1 MAELQEFKCPC
12 CGGAI
17 GFDSTIQKMK
27 CPYCDTE
34 FDIETLISYDRE
46 LKNERPEDLTWETQ
60 AGGRWQEGE
69 TDGLRSYICN
79 SCGGEIVTDANT
91 AAAACPYCDSLVVMT
106 EQFAGLL
113 KPDFVIPFQMDA
125 KAAKAALTKHYKG
138 KCLLPKVFKDQNHI
152 EEIKGIYVP
161 FWLFDAEAE
170 ADIRYRGTRVQTWS
184 DSDYH
189 YTRPSYYS
197 IRRGGTLAFE
207 RVPVDGSSKMADD
220 LMESIEP
227 FDFSD
232 AVDFQ
237 TAYLAGYFA
246 DKYDVD
252 AEQSTDRANLRV
264 RTSTEDT
271 FSSTVRGYASVIPEY
286 SSIRLQNG
294 RAKYALYPVWLLNT
308 SWKGQRY
315 TFAMNGQTGKF
326 AGDLPMDKGLFWKW
340 FSGVAGGVSLAAL
353 AISYLVWLF

>member
-1 MAELQEFKCPC
+1 M
-12 CGGAI
+12 
-17 GFDSTIQKMK
+17 
-27 CPYCDTE
+27 
-34 FDIETLISYDRE
+34 
-46 LKNERPEDLTWETQ
+46 
-60 AGGRWQEGE
+60 
-69 TDGLRSYICN
+69 
-79 SCGGEIVTDANT
+79 
-91 AAAACPYCDSLVVMT
+91 
-106 EQFAGLL
+106 
-113 KPDFVIPFQMDA
+113 
-125 KAAKAALTKHYKG
+125 
-138 KCLLPKVFKDQNHI
+138 
-152 EEIKGIYVP
+152 
-161 FWLFDAEAE
+161 
-170 ADIRYRGTRVQTWS
+170 
-184 DSDYH
+184 
-189 YTRPSYYS
+189 
-197 IRRGGTLAFE
+197 
-207 RVPVDGSSKMADD
+207 DGSSKMADD

-271 FSSTVRGYASVIPEY
+271 FSSTVRGYASVIPES

-353 AISYLVWLF
+353 AISYLVWWF

>member
-1 MAELQEFKCPC
+1 
-12 CGGAI
+12 
-17 GFDSTIQKMK
+17 
-27 CPYCDTE
+27 
-34 FDIETLISYDRE
+34 
-46 LKNERPEDLTWETQ
+46 
-60 AGGRWQEGE
+60 
-69 TDGLRSYICN
+69 
-79 SCGGEIVTDANT
+79 
-91 AAAACPYCDSLVVMT
+91 MT

-189 YTRPSYYS
+189 YTRTSYYS

-271 FSSTVRGYASVIPEY
+271 FSSTVRGYASVIPES